1 MNWQNQRLNE
11 NFINA
16 EKIVNSFRY
25 RLGSILIDAI
35 KHPQNFL
42 NVPKDMYLLLK
53 EYKSKNAA
61 KGDGTSVVETC
72 YEDNA
77 SIKFIY
83 NQMVD
88 DFIKY
93 YNYSSL
99 NPYIQLNCTKS
110 SINILAYMRGIEE
123 FLKQK
128 YINCS
133 QESFV
138 SIIMPVFNRA
148 DIISDAIES
157 VLNQSYK
164 NWELLIIDDYSEDNV
179 EEIVSRYQDYRIRY
193 IPNSKC
199 KGVSAARNTG
209 LENAKGEY
217 IAYLDSDNDWK
228 EDYLLIMVNEL
239 KRESMRSAIYCG
251 QYVYQ
256 CTSEGNNRQLSY
268 IRFGSYNHSLIKNR
282 NYIDL
287 NCYMHHIDLFK
298 KYGGFSEKLSRLVD
312 WELIHRFSSYYL
324 PIALPCNLS
333 NYYFEKANN
342 QITHKQNLEN
352 NLRLVDGEFADEQLN
367 LKSLNSICGLEYKFH
382 SDKLPV
388 IYHTRKRKVK
398 IILFEYVSFEYLK
411 ICIESIKSFTI
422 GFDYEIIVFS
432 NYVSQEQKEYLNI
445 VQDSSDDIKVVL
457 DEDSSGFSHIVN
469 TIVRDMDNDTDIIF
483 MTNSI
488 VAKGWIEELYR
499 VKDKVQKAGIIVP
512 RQVVIP
518 HTEMMGSHVPSCI
531 EEREL
536 DISISAYYENVLD
549 NYKYSEYGFLV
560 LSFAKFSTVMITR
573 ECLNQVGLLDVEFLQ
588 NSDAE
593 LAYCQKATENNFE
606 IVYTPLSKSYSLPL
620 RNVGVSKNNFDN

>member
-1 MNWQNQRLNE
+1 MNCQHQRLKETNLDVE
-11 NFINA
+11 LILH
-16 EKIVNSFRY
+16 SFRY

-35 KHPQNFL
+35 KQPRHLFS
-42 NVPKDMYLLLK
+42 VPKEMYLLWS
-53 EYKSKNAA
+53 EYNSRNSTMDVCTK
-61 KGDGTSVVETC
+61 V
-72 YEDNA
+72 YED
-77 SIKFIY
+77 SYESDEIIEFLHDQI
-83 NQMVD
+83 VD
-88 DFIKY
+88 DFVKFY
-93 YNYSSL
+93 KYSSL
-99 NPYIQLNCTKS
+99 NPHILADCTNRN
-110 SINILAYMRGIEE
+110 INILAYMGGREA

-128 YINCS
+128 YIGCS
-133 QESFV
+133 QETLI
-138 SIIMPVFNRA
+138 SIIMPVYNRA
-148 DIISDAIES
+148 NIISDAIKS

-179 EEIVSRYQDYRIRY
+179 VEVISRYQDYRIRY

-352 NLRLVDGEFADEQLN
+352 NLRLVDSEFADEQLN

-388 IYHTRKRKVK
+388 IYHTRNRKVK
-398 IILFEYVSFEYLK
+398 IMLFEYVSFEYLK

-445 VQDSSDDIKVVL
+445 VQDSSDDIKIVL

-469 TIVRDMDNDTDIIF
+469 TIVRDMDNDTDVIF
-483 MTNSI
+483 MTNS
-488 VAKGWIEELYR
+488 VVTKGWIEELYR
-499 VKDKVQKAGIIVP
+499 VKDKVEKVGIVVP

-536 DISISAYYENVLD
+536 DISISAYYDNVLD

-573 ECLNQVGLLDVEFLQ
+573 ECLNQVGLLEAEFLQ

-593 LAYCQKATENNFE
+593 LAYCQKIIENNFE
-606 IVYTPLSKSYSLPL
+606 IVYTPLSKSYGLPL
-620 RNVGVSKNNFDN
+620 